1 MPFSVL
7 PPKAQAPVK
16 SPLDAD
22 SLATRRREV
31 SERAS
36 LLRRMGHSHD
46 EALRRCQAYDAWE
59 FEPFHRSPLADEVVK
74 IVGEVYKSTPSRVTN
89 LAPGA

>member
-1 MPFSVL
+1 MPFSVV
-7 PPKAQAPVK
+7 PAPVATK
-16 SPLDAD
+16 SATPDT
-22 SLATRRREV
+22 SLATRRREI

-36 LLRRMGHSHD
+36 LLRRMGHGYD

-59 FEPFHRSPLADEVVK
+59 FEPFHRSPLASEVVK
-74 IVGEVYKSTPSRVTN
+74 IVGEVYQSTPSRVTN